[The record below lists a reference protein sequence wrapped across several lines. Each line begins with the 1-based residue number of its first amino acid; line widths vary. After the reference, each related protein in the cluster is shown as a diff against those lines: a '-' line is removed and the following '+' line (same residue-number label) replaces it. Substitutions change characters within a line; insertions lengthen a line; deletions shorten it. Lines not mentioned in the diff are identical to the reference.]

1 MSVLTDMSGIT
12 ETPQPTSNVT
22 DLSFQRRLGAMGK
35 PKAEESFSNRL
46 SRLMQDKKVTIR
58 SLSEATGVPRST
70 IQDWRS
76 GVQPTDFVGLRHV
89 ARYLGSSLS
98 HLLTGEDDDIANS
111 PSVSQVF
118 KEGEFLFD
126 GFAKISIQRL
136 IPRNNSE
143 PE

>member
-1 MSVLTDMSGIT
+1 
-12 ETPQPTSNVT
+12 
-22 DLSFQRRLGAMGK
+22 MGK